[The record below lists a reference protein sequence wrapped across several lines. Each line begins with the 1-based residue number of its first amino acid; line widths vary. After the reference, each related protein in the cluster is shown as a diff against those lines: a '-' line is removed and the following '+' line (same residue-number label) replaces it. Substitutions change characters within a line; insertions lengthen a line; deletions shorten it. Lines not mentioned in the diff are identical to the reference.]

1 MSETDCSFCFIDGI
15 QFKFTDIIKKQWK
28 DLSVLFR
35 FTASVY
41 PFGIYELYSRVDTVT
56 TVKQRSG

>member
-1 MSETDCSFCFIDGI
+1 MSETDRSFCFLDGI
-15 QFKFTDIIKKQWK
+15 QFKSTDIIKKQWK

-35 FTASVY
+35 STASVY
-41 PFGIYELYSRVDTVT
+41 PFSVYKLYSRVVTVT